1 MAKIDVLITA
11 RPTYTRVKP
20 LLQLLSSNSSFE
32 TTITLAASALE
43 DKFGNIAEIANSD
56 GWIVRSK
63 ISSQME
69 SDSQLSMS
77 QITAETLRGLG
88 SSWSTNKPDLVI
100 VNGDRF
106 ETVAGTLAASHLGIP
121 VGHIMGGERSGN
133 IDDAIRDANSS
144 LATLHFTAT
153 AKATANLRSWVRFP
167 DNVFHTGCPSI
178 DICAQLEKQ
187 IDIVALQESISR
199 VGVGTE
205 IDLSEPFMIIMQHPV
220 TDHFKE
226 IDSEIMETFYAVSEI
241 KMQKIW
247 FWPNADIGTNIASK
261 TLRRIRENNELDGF
275 RFIKTLPPH
284 TFLRLLSL
292 SAVIVGNSS
301 AGIREGSYLGVPCVN
316 IGDRQI
322 GRETAENV
330 NHCSSN
336 SLQIQ
341 KAIELHLDS
350 GKFKSSVL
358 YGDGSAA
365 IKIVHAIESFFEYN

>member
-1 MAKIDVLITA
+1 
-11 RPTYTRVKP
+11 
-20 LLQLLSSNSSFE
+20 
-32 TTITLAASALE
+32 
-43 DKFGNIAEIANSD
+43 
-56 GWIVRSK
+56 
-63 ISSQME
+63 
-69 SDSQLSMS
+69 
-77 QITAETLRGLG
+77 
-88 SSWSTNKPDLVI
+88 
-100 VNGDRF
+100 
-106 ETVAGTLAASHLGIP
+106 
-121 VGHIMGGERSGN
+121 
-133 IDDAIRDANSS
+133 
-144 LATLHFTAT
+144 
-153 AKATANLRSWVRFP
+153 
-167 DNVFHTGCPSI
+167 VFHTGCPSI